1 MKWRAFGRMP
11 QWVRLSDL
19 LGRICGR
26 LPTWTAMAKR
36 AGNTTAQELG
46 ALGHGLERS
55 GIRPTLTE
63 QVPRC
68 NKGRT
73 QELTARRSTPARSAN
88 QQQDKAAF
96 ANWQGLHARTATG
109 PMFLMVPAAASMPRT
124 TTVRALS

>member
-26 LPTWTAMAKR
+26 LPTWTAMAKL
-36 AGNTTAQELG
+36 AGDTTAQELD
-46 ALGHGLERS
+46 ALAHGLERS
-55 GIRPTLTE
+55 GMWPTLTE

-88 QQQDKAAF
+88 QPQDKAAF
-96 ANWQGLHARTATG
+96 ASWQEPHARKQLPG
-109 PMFLMVPAAASMPRT
+109 RCS
-124 TTVRALS
+124 

>member
-26 LPTWTAMAKR
+26 LPTWTAMAKC
-36 AGNTTAQELG
+36 AANTTAQELV
-46 ALGHGLERS
+46 AFGHGLERS
-55 GIRPTLTE
+55 GMRPTLTE

-88 QQQDKAAF
+88 QQQEKAAF
-96 ANWQGLHARTATG
+96 ASWQGLCARAATG
-109 PMFLMVPAAASMPRT
+109 PMFLMVLAAA
-124 TTVRALS
+124 

>member
-55 GIRPTLTE
+55 GMRPTLTE

-88 QQQDKAAF
+88 QPQDKAAF
-96 ANWQGLHARTATG
+96 ASWGLHARRATDVLDG
-109 PMFLMVPAAASMPRT
+109 ARSRLDA
-124 TTVRALS
+124 

>member
-1 MKWRAFGRMP
+1 MP
-11 QWVRLSDL
+11 QWVRLSAL

-55 GIRPTLTE
+55 GMRPTLAE

-73 QELTARRSTPARSAN
+73 QELTARCSTPARSAN

-96 ANWQGLHARTATG
+96 ARWQGLHGRTATG
-109 PMFLMVPAAASMPRT
+109 PMFLMVPAAAAMPRT